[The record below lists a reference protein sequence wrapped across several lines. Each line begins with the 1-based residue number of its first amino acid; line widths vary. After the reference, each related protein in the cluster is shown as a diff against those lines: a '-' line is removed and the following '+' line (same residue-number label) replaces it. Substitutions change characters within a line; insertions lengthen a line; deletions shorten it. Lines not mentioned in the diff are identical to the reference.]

1 MKALLPNDPLARNAF
16 LLALL
21 ACFGA
26 YFFYTYLHR
35 PRLQRVE
42 ALTLRID
49 QLASLRQQHG
59 VDLPLGAEDPE
70 RHLGAYSAYLAR
82 LEALV
87 PTSEDV
93 ASLLAAISVEERRA
107 GVEVTMLR
115 PEPRES
121 GEVYDRWSYQVAV
134 RGRYHQIASFMTAIA
149 SLHRI
154 MIPSDVNITAEP
166 AFPADGV
173 GAGASLVASF
183 RIHTYVGPGLQVQ
196 GVLVPPADADSNLP

>member
-1 MKALLPNDPLARNAF
+1 MRALLPNDPLARNAF
-16 LLALL
+16 LLALV
-21 ACFGA
+21 AFFGA
-26 YFFYTYLHR
+26 YFFYAYLHR
-35 PRLQRVE
+35 PRLRRVE
-42 ALTLRID
+42 TMTLRIG

-59 VDLPLGAEDPE
+59 VDLPLRAEDPE

-107 GVEVTMLR
+107 GVEVTMFR
-115 PEPRES
+115 PEPREP
-121 GEVYDRWSYQVAV
+121 GEAYDRWSHQVAV
-134 RGRYHQIASFMTAIA
+134 RGRYHQIASFMTAVA

-154 MIPSDVNITAEP
+154 MIPSDVNITAEL

-173 GAGASLVASF
+173 GANASLVASF
-183 RIHTYVGPGLQVQ
+183 RIHTYVRPGLQVQ
-196 GVLVPPADADSNLP
+196 EALVLPADVDSNLP

>member
-1 MKALLPNDPLARNAF
+1 MKALLPSDPLARNAF
-16 LLALL
+16 FLALL
-21 ACFGA
+21 ACFSA
-26 YFFYTYLHR
+26 YFLYIYLHR

-42 ALTLRID
+42 TLTLRID

-59 VDLPLGAEDPE
+59 VDLPLLAEDPE
-70 RHLGAYSAYLAR
+70 RHLGVYSAYLAR

-154 MIPSDVNITAEP
+154 MIPSDVNIAAELAYP
-166 AFPADGV
+166 TDGV
-173 GAGASLVASF
+173 GASASLVASF
-183 RIHTYVGPGLQVQ
+183 RIQTYVRPGLQIQ
-196 GVLVPPADADSNLP
+196 EALVRPAHANSDLP